1 MGQAN
6 SLSRRTNWTEEVE
19 RDNENQVMLK
29 KKWLEIRAMK
39 KEQLLIGEAEKEI
52 IEKIKKS
59 EVKNNEIVKVV
70 DQIKKTRVKVLKNDE
85 QQIKDELVL
94 KEKKIY
100 ILKNKSLRLKIIWLY
115 HDTLITKHRGQW
127 KMVELVIR
135 NYRWPEVVKEMKQ
148 YVEDVINIRG

>member
-1 MGQAN
+1 M
-6 SLSRRTNWTEEVE
+6 
-19 RDNENQVMLK
+19 
-29 KKWLEIRAMK
+29 
-39 KEQLLIGEAEKEI
+39 
-52 IEKIKKS
+52 
-59 EVKNNEIVKVV
+59 
-70 DQIKKTRVKVLKNDE
+70 
-85 QQIKDELVL
+85 L

-135 NYRWPEVVKEMKQ
+135 NYRWPEVVKEMNQ